1 MDDKGR
7 KQQYRGKGDGVV
19 TYDNLSRGRK
29 QQIDFNRRKK
39 LKEAKDAP
47 KSRAVDLA
55 ADVLQGVGRAVHGDK
70 VNPGAGSERAR
81 YKANREKAIRE
92 AQDKADYK
100 DVRDSKKYD
109 EPLYF
114 TDSSTDRND
123 QLADKGPVRTMRAA
137 RGETDREFK
146 KSGGSVKGYKSGGKV
161 RGDGIAVRGK
171 TKGRTC

>member
-29 QQIDFNRRKK
+29 QQIDFNRRKA
-39 LKEAKDAP
+39 LEEAKNKP
-47 KSRAVDLA
+47 KSRVADLA
-55 ADVLQGVGRAVHGDK
+55 ADVLENMGRAVHGAK
-70 VNPGAGSERAR
+70 VVPNAGNNRAR
-81 YKANREKAIRE
+81 YKAGREDAIRK

-114 TDSSTDRND
+114 EDSSTDRND
-123 QLADKGPVRTMRAA
+123 QLDDKGPVRTMRAA

-146 KSGGSVKGYKSGGKV
+146 KGGVVKKS
-161 RGDGIAVRGK
+161 RGDGIAQRGK
-171 TKGRTC
+171 TKGRMC

>member
-1 MDDKGR
+1 MDDKGK

-47 KSRAVDLA
+47 KSRFGDTVSDA
-55 ADVLQGVGRAVHGDK
+55 AAAFGGFGLMPGKGGARAY
-70 VNPGAGSERAR
+70 
-81 YKANREKAIRE
+81 YKAGRDKAIRE

-114 TDSSTDRND
+114 EDSSTDRND
-123 QLADKGPVRTMRAA
+123 QLADKGPLRTMRAA

-146 KSGGSVKGYKSGGKV
+146 KNGGSVKGYKSGGKV
-161 RGDGIAVRGK
+161 RGDGIAQRGK
-171 TKGRTC
+171 TKGRMC

>member
-29 QQIDFNRRKK
+29 QQIDFNRRKA
-39 LKEAKDAP
+39 LEEAKNKP
-47 KSRAVDLA
+47 KSRVGDTVMDLVDDMAILRGT
-55 ADVLQGVGRAVHGDK
+55 LPRA
-70 VNPGAGSERAR
+70 NAGAK
-81 YKANREKAIRE
+81 YKAGREKAIRE

-114 TDSSTDRND
+114 EDSSTDRND
-123 QLADKGPVRTMRAA
+123 QLDDKGPVRTMRAA

-146 KSGGSVKGYKSGGKV
+146 KGGVVKKS
-161 RGDGIAVRGK
+161 RGDGIAQRGK
-171 TKGRTC
+171 TKGRMC